1 VCSSPETL
9 QWHTV
14 SVTKHIVPVSH
25 RANPSPDAPQI
36 FSLVGAGQDKLLIT
50 GFFGVVKV
58 VSCLFFL
65 LFLIER
71 IGRRGSL
78 LLGSTLMG
86 SYFLIVAVLTKTN
99 PPNPNAGL
107 TPASIAS
114 LTMIYLEAMSYNISW
129 GPVPWVYTGEIF
141 PTRIREGGVAIST
154 ATQWMF
160 NCVFSLATP
169 YAVRN
174 LGWRTFLMFSIFNYS
189 LFAFVWFFIK
199 ETKGLSLEEMEDCK
213 LTLGSRAFL
222 YRITNKL
229 QCLADIRSLLTQKQS
244 GLRFRTRQFGVTMTG
259 RTHRQPF
266 HHDVQRHKSSQ
277 SYVSAMFQLIHLY
290 IANSMISR

>member
-1 VCSSPETL
+1 M
-9 QWHTV
+9 
-14 SVTKHIVPVSH
+14 
-25 RANPSPDAPQI
+25 
-36 FSLVGAGQDKLLIT
+36 
-50 GFFGVVKV
+50 VKV

-65 LFLIER
+65 LVLIER

-169 YAVRN
+169 YAVKN
-174 LGWRTFLMFSIFNYS
+174 LGWRTFLMFSIFNYA

-199 ETKGLSLEEMEDCK
+199 ETKGLSLEEMEDRKPLRFMLKCSIA
-213 LTLGSRAFL
+213 LTYKS
-222 YRITNKL
+222 
-229 QCLADIRSLLTQKQS
+229 QCLADTRSLLTPRLC
-244 GLRFRTRQFGVTMTG
+244 GLRFRTRQFRVTTTRG
-259 RTHRQPF
+259 RAARCSF
-266 HHDVQRHKSSQ
+266 HHNVQHHKSNQ
-277 SYVSAMFQLIHLY
+277 RYDNVIIQLIHLS
-290 IANSMISR
+290 IANHVISRWRQREKPDLDS